1 MGVSYFWP
9 FMPNPFGFTQSYMS
23 DSSRLVAGE
32 QEERS
37 ASHGDANYLFPV
49 FLKLEQLSLLI
60 VGGGYV
66 GNEKLTAVLQNSP
79 KTAVHLVATNI
90 SDEIKS
96 LAKKYPNIKLAERP
110 YSPLDLEGK
119 DIVIA
124 ALNDSTVSEQ
134 VSRDAKQRGK
144 LVNVADKP
152 ALCDFYLSSVVQKGN
167 LKIAISTNG
176 KSPTI
181 AKRLKEFL
189 QETLP
194 AELDSLLNNM
204 QKIRDRISGDFTE
217 KVKQLDAITKKLTE
231 DK

>member
-1 MGVSYFWP
+1 M
-9 FMPNPFGFTQSYMS
+9 T
-23 DSSRLVAGE
+23 DTKKLITGE
-32 QEERS
+32 HEQQP
-37 ASHGDANYLFPV
+37 AAPDAANYLFPI
-49 FLKLEQLSLLI
+49 FLKLEHLSLLI

-79 KTAVHLVATNI
+79 KA
-90 SDEIKS
+90 
-96 LAKKYPNIKLAERP
+96 NIKLVAASISEEVKALAKNYPNVTLIERP
-110 YSPLDLEGK
+110 YQPDDINGN

-124 ALNDSTVSEQ
+124 ALNNSKVSEQ
-134 VSRDAKQRGK
+134 VSIDAKQKGK

-189 QETLP
+189 NETLP
-194 AELDSLLNNM
+194 AELDDLLGNM
-204 QKIRDRISGDFTE
+204 QNIRNKISGDFAE
-217 KVKQLDAITKKLTE
+217 KVKQLNEITKKLVE

>member
-1 MGVSYFWP
+1 
-9 FMPNPFGFTQSYMS
+9 MS
-23 DSSRLVAGE
+23 DSKELISGGHE
-32 QEERS
+32 QQPS
-37 ASHGDANYLFPV
+37 SPDDANYLFPI

-79 KTAVHLVATNI
+79 KASITLVATVI
-90 SDEIKS
+90 SEEIVT
-96 LAKKYPNIKLAERP
+96 LAKDYPNITLIERS
-110 YSPLDLEGK
+110 YQTDDINGH

-124 ALNDSTVSEQ
+124 ALNDSIVSEQ
-134 VSRDAKQRGK
+134 VSKDAKQKGK

-189 QETLP
+189 NETLP
-194 AELDSLLNNM
+194 GELNDLLDNM
-204 QKIRDRISGDFTE
+204 QNIRNKISGDFTE
-217 KVKQLDAITKKLTE
+217 KVKQLNEITKKLVE
-231 DK
+231 NK

>member
-1 MGVSYFWP
+1 MTDTKKLITGKH
-9 FMPNPFGFTQSYMS
+9 
-23 DSSRLVAGE
+23 E
-32 QEERS
+32 QQI
-37 ASHGDANYLFPV
+37 ASPDDANYLFPI

-79 KTAVHLVATNI
+79 KAKIKLVAI
-90 SDEIKS
+90 SISEEIKG
-96 LAKKYPNIKLAERP
+96 LAKNYPNVTLIERP
-110 YSPLDLEGK
+110 YQPDDINGN

-124 ALNDSTVSEQ
+124 ALNDSKVSKQ
-134 VSRDAKQRGK
+134 VSIDAKQKGK

-189 QETLP
+189 NETLP
-194 AELDSLLNNM
+194 VELDDLLGNM
-204 QKIRDRISGDFTE
+204 QHIRNKISGDFAE
-217 KVKQLDAITKKLTE
+217 KIKQLNEITKKLVE

>member
-1 MGVSYFWP
+1 
-9 FMPNPFGFTQSYMS
+9 MS
-23 DSSRLVAGE
+23 DSKELIPGGHE
-32 QEERS
+32 QQPS
-37 ASHGDANYLFPV
+37 SPDDANYLFPI

-79 KTAVHLVATNI
+79 KASVTLVATII
-90 SDEIKS
+90 SEEIVA
-96 LAKKYPNIKLAERP
+96 LAKDYPNISLIERP
-110 YSPLDLEGK
+110 YQPGDIDGH

-124 ALNDSTVSEQ
+124 ALNDSIVSEQ
-134 VSRDAKQRGK
+134 VSKDAKQKGK

-189 QETLP
+189 NETLP
-194 AELDSLLNNM
+194 GELNDLLDNM
-204 QKIRDRISGDFTE
+204 QNIRNKISGDFTE
-217 KVKQLDAITKKLTE
+217 KVKQLNEITKKLVE
-231 DK
+231 NK

>member
-1 MGVSYFWP
+1 
-9 FMPNPFGFTQSYMS
+9 MS
-23 DSSRLVAGE
+23 NTVKLIPGE
-32 QEERS
+32 HEQQP
-37 ASHGDANYLFPV
+37 ASPDAANYLFPI

-79 KTAVHLVATNI
+79 KASITLVAI
-90 SDEIKS
+90 SISEEIKE
-96 LAKKYPNIKLAERP
+96 LAKEYPNVILIERP
-110 YSPLDLEGK
+110 YQADDINGH

-124 ALNDSTVSEQ
+124 ALNDSKVSEQ
-134 VSRDAKQRGK
+134 VSIDAKQKGK

-176 KSPTI
+176 KSPTV

-189 QETLP
+189 NETLP
-194 AELDSLLNNM
+194 AELDSLLDNM
-204 QKIRDRISGDFTE
+204 QNIRNKISGDFTE
-217 KVKQLDAITKKLTE
+217 KVKQLNEITKKLVE

>member
-1 MGVSYFWP
+1 
-9 FMPNPFGFTQSYMS
+9 MS
-23 DSSRLVAGE
+23 DSKELITGGHE
-32 QEERS
+32 QQPS
-37 ASHGDANYLFPV
+37 SPDDANYLFPI

-79 KTAVHLVATNI
+79 KSSITLVATVI
-90 SDEIKS
+90 SEEIVA
-96 LAKKYPNIKLAERP
+96 LAKDYPNITLIERS
-110 YSPLDLEGK
+110 YQTDDINGH

-134 VSRDAKQRGK
+134 VSRDAKQKGK

-189 QETLP
+189 NETLP
-194 AELDSLLNNM
+194 EELNDLLDNM
-204 QKIRDRISGDFTE
+204 QNIRNKISGDFTE
-217 KVKQLDAITKKLTE
+217 KVKQLNEITKKLVE